1 MENLIDGRGSS
12 NEGWVGNF
20 GKSDKLK
27 GKGEILGVW
36 LWKALVLGSHET
48 WVMHDQRFL
57 EPVFTVQQ
65 TRLMLMRL

>member
-1 MENLIDGRGSS
+1 MENLIEGRGSS

-48 WVMHDQRFL
+48 WVMHVQRFL

-65 TRLMLMRL
+65 TRSMLMRL

>member
-1 MENLIDGRGSS
+1 MENLIDCSGSS
-12 NEGWVGNF
+12 NEGRLGNF
-20 GKSDKLK
+20 GKFDKLK

-36 LWKALVLGSHET
+36 LWKALVLGSYET

-57 EPVFTVQQ
+57 KPVFTVQQ